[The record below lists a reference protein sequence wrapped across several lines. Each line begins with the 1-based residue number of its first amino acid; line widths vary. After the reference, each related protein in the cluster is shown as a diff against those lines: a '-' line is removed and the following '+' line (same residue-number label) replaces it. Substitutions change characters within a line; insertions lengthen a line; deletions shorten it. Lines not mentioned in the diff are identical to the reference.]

1 MTLTDQDVEG
11 PTLFSS
17 DVAFSPA
24 VKAIQT
30 RKGSRR
36 LYERVEKHGSWPSA
50 ITPDLKAFIE
60 EQRSVFLATANKDG
74 QPTIQ
79 HRGGPPGFL
88 RVLDE
93 TTLAFVDY
101 VGNRQY
107 ITLGNLSENPK
118 ACLLLVDYSHG
129 RRVKL
134 WGTARAVENDDA
146 MIGSLMPEGY
156 KARPEQV
163 ITFAVSAWD
172 YNCPQHIPRRFEAS
186 ELATLLSERE
196 RKIAALEL
204 QIEELR
210 LQIPTPKGTLL

>member
-1 MTLTDQDVEG
+1 MTLADQNVESAAR
-11 PTLFSS
+11 FSS
-17 DVAFSPA
+17 DVAFTPA
-24 VKAIQT
+24 VKAIQA

-36 LYERVEKHGSWPSA
+36 LYERMEKHGSWPRA
-50 ITPDLKAFIE
+50 ITPDLAAFIE
-60 EQRSVFLATANKDG
+60 QQRSVFLATANKDG

-79 HRGGPPGFL
+79 HRGGPAGFL
-88 RVLDE
+88 KVVDE

-118 ACLLLVDYSHG
+118 ACLLLVDYSTG

-134 WGTARAVENDDA
+134 WGEARAVENDDKLL
-146 MIGSLMPEGY
+146 GTLMPKGY

-163 ITFAVSAWD
+163 ITFVVNAWD

-186 ELATLLSERE
+186 EVATLLSERDQ
-196 RKIAALEL
+196 KIAALEL

-210 LQIPTPKGTLL
+210 LQILTPKGTLS

>member
-1 MTLTDQDVEG
+1 MTLVDQNMES
-11 PTLFSS
+11 PARFSS

-36 LYERVEKHGSWPSA
+36 LYERVEKHGSWPRA

-88 RVLDE
+88 KVLDE

-118 ACLLLVDYSHG
+118 ACLLLVDYSSG

-134 WGTARAVENDDA
+134 WGEARAVQNDDEL
-146 MIGSLMPEGY
+146 IGTLMPKGY

-163 ITFAVSAWD
+163 ITFAVGAWD
-172 YNCPQHIPRRFEAS
+172 YKCPQHIPRRFEAS
-186 ELATLLSERE
+186 EVTMLLSDRDE
-196 RKIAALEL
+196 KIAALEL
-204 QIEELR
+204 QIRELR
-210 LQIPTPKGTLL
+210 SPNAAPKGISP